1 MPRQQRCFPVAI
13 CACALPALAAVGC
26 GTGASVAPV
35 TTKAPARESGAAA
48 LRPQRRLLSL
58 PAGQSS
64 ARVQFTAPTPAR
76 YVFDVA
82 LDLPA
87 TAHIVVEFHTWY
99 GAVLDV
105 LDYKPGEGRESS
117 TVTGQ
122 STGCKVAS
130 TRLVCVQHYPFLP
143 AQKAGPWTLVVVKRS
158 APPAT
163 VRVGV
168 VFHKP

>member
-1 MPRQQRCFPVAI
+1 MPRQQHCFPVAI
-13 CACALPALAAVGC
+13 CSYALLVLAAVGC
-26 GTGASVAPV
+26 GAGASVAPV
-35 TTKAPARESGAAA
+35 TTKAPVSESGAAA

-64 ARVQFTAPTPAR
+64 AHVQFTAPSPAK

-87 TAHIVVEFHTWY
+87 SAHIVVEFHTWY
-99 GAVLDV
+99 GAVLDI
-105 LDYKPGEGRESS
+105 LDYKPGEQRESS
-117 TVTGQ
+117 TINNQ
-122 STGCKVAS
+122 STRCKVAAS
-130 TRLVCVQHYPFLP
+130 RLVCIQHYPFLP

-168 VFHKP
+168 TFHKP

>member
-1 MPRQQRCFPVAI
+1 MSRWQRRGPGAI
-13 CACALPALAAVGC
+13 LACALLALAEVGC
-26 GTGASVAPV
+26 GAGASVAPV
-35 TTKAPARESGAAA
+35 TTKAPVSESGAAA

-64 ARVQFTAPTPAR
+64 AHVLFTAPSPAR

-87 TAHIVVEFHTWY
+87 SAHIVVEFHTWY
-99 GAVLDV
+99 GAVLDI

-117 TVTGQ
+117 TVTGL
-122 STGCKVAS
+122 STGCKAAAS
-130 TRLVCVQHYPFLP
+130 RLLCIQHYPFLP

-163 VRVGV
+163 VRVDV
-168 VFHKP
+168 TFHKP